1 MVIIGKPGSLFLLN
15 KSTTPLMKQYGQIK
29 SSYPDS
35 ILLFRMGD
43 FYETFGEDAV
53 ITSKLLGIVLTKRAN
68 GKASDVDLAGFPY
81 HSLDNYLPKLVT
93 AGYKVAICEQVED
106 PKLVKG
112 IVKREV
118 VEVISPGTITSDQVL
133 SQKNNNYIASIVI
146 NKDLAGIS
154 IIDSST
160 GEFFTGECAH
170 ADISENLTKYFP
182 SEVVISKSTVYST
195 EDWYQKLRPF
205 VTSIEDWL
213 YNFDHS
219 YRTLIEHFKVKS
231 LKGFGCDHFN
241 VGIISAG
248 ALLYHLKNNLNSSVS
263 HLTKLTPIQSEG
275 FMGLDGFTIKNLEIF
290 KSLSTQGTH
299 GTLIDT
305 IDYTI
310 TAGGGR
316 LLKKWLYRPL
326 TEKKELENRLDIV
339 EVMLKEK
346 SILSSLRNNLKQTVD
361 VERIITKINK
371 RIASPKD
378 LIGLSYTFDIYD
390 NCMNDIET
398 FKQLNKLR
406 NTYSDLKNLKKHIN
420 NNINEDCPVTIKK
433 GNVIKTGVNKE
444 LDKHRDILNNGRE
457 WINAF
462 QNNEREKC
470 NIPSLKVGFN
480 KVFGYYIEITK
491 THQDKVPESYIRKQ
505 TLVNSERYITESLK
519 VYEEKVLNAESRIF
533 DIENNLFQNLIDVVI
548 QQTLSIQNNA
558 RIINEIDVLSS
569 FSYLALSKNYIR
581 PSLDENSTLKII
593 SGRHPVIEDL
603 LPATEKFI
611 PNDLDMDIQKS
622 QIHLITGPNMAGK
635 STFLRQTGIIVL
647 LAQIGSFVPAKSAKI
662 GLVDRLFTRVGASD
676 NLAGGEST
684 FLVEMNEAANILNN
698 ASSSSL
704 ILFDE
709 VGRGTATF
717 DGLSIAWAIVEYL
730 HDTENISARTLF
742 ATHYHELSI
751 LENKLNRLKNFHVE
765 VREHNDQIVFL
776 RKIVEGSGDKSYG
789 IQVAK
794 MAGLP
799 NSIITRAK
807 EILTQKFE
815 NNDELIETLI
825 DRNPIIGI
833 KINDDLNLLIDEI
846 QDLNIDEITPIEALK
861 ILNDI
866 KKKYSN

>member
-1 MVIIGKPGSLFLLN
+1 MENNSA
-15 KSTTPLMKQYGQIK
+15 TPLMRQYGQIK
-29 SSYPDS
+29 SSYPDA

-68 GKASDVDLAGFPY
+68 GKASNVDLAGFPY

-106 PKLVKG
+106 PKYVKG

-118 VEVISPGTITSDQVL
+118 IEVISPGTITSDHVL
-133 SQKNNNYIASIVI
+133 SQKNNNYIASIAFK
-146 NKDLAGIS
+146 KDLAGIS

-160 GEFFTGECAH
+160 GEFLTGECLYE
-170 ADISENLTKYFP
+170 DISEYLIKYNP
-182 SEVVISKSTVYST
+182 SEVVISKSMVYNT
-195 EDWYQKLRPF
+195 EEWYHKFRPF
-205 VTSIEDWL
+205 VTTIENWI
-213 YNFDHS
+213 YNYDQS
-219 YRTLIEHFKVKS
+219 YRTLTEHFKVKS
-231 LKGFGCDHFN
+231 LKGFGCEHFN
-241 VGIISAG
+241 MGVISAG
-248 ALLYHLKNNLNSSVS
+248 VLLYHLKNNLSSSVN
-263 HLTKLTPIQSEG
+263 HFTKLTPIQNEG

-290 KSLSTQGTH
+290 NSLSTQGSH

-316 LLKKWLYRPL
+316 LLKQWLYRPL
-326 TEKKELENRLDIV
+326 TNKTKLEERLNIV
-339 EVMLKEK
+339 EIMLKEK
-346 SILSSLRNNLKQTVD
+346 SIMSSLRNNLKKTID

-371 RIASPKD
+371 RVASPRD
-378 LIGLSYTFDIYD
+378 LVGLSNTLDIYD
-390 NCMNDIET
+390 NCISDIDL
-398 FKQLNKLR
+398 FKQLNKLKNR
-406 NTYSDLKNLKKHIN
+406 YSSLMHLKKQIN
-420 NNINEDCPVTIKK
+420 SNINEDCPVAIKK
-433 GNVIKTGVNKE
+433 GNVIKNGVNKE
-444 LDKHRDILNNGRE
+444 LDEYRNILNNGKE
-457 WINAF
+457 WINTF
-462 QNNEREKC
+462 QNNEREEFR
-470 NIPSLKVGFN
+470 IPSLKVGFN

-505 TLVNSERYITESLK
+505 TLVNSERYITEELK
-519 VYEEKVLNAESRIF
+519 IYEEKVLNAENCIF
-533 DIENNLFQNLIDVVI
+533 DIENKLFQDLLDLVI
-548 QQTLSIQNNA
+548 QQTSCIQKNA
-558 RIINEIDVLSS
+558 RIINEIDVLLSL
-569 FSYLALSKNYIR
+569 SYLAFSKNYIR
-581 PSLDENSTLKII
+581 PSLEEKSILNII
-593 SGRHPVIEDL
+593 DGRHPVIEDL
-603 LPATEKFI
+603 LPVTEKFI
-611 PNDLDMDIQKS
+611 PNNLNMDIQKS

-647 LAQIGSFVPAKSAKI
+647 LAQIGSFVPAKSASI

-698 ASSSSL
+698 ATSSSL

-730 HDTENISARTLF
+730 HDNEKISARTLF
-742 ATHYHELSI
+742 ATHYHELST
-751 LENKLNRLKNFHVE
+751 LENKLHRLKNFHVE
-765 VREHNDQIVFL
+765 VREDNDQIVFL
-776 RKIVEGSGDKSYG
+776 RKIIEGYGDKSYG

-799 NSIITRAK
+799 NSIIMRAK

-815 NNDELIETLI
+815 NNNELFETLI
-825 DRNPIIGI
+825 DNNIINNI
-833 KINDDLNLLIDEI
+833 EVKDDLNLLIEDI
-846 QDLNIDEITPIEALK
+846 QSLDIDELTPIEALK

-866 KKKYSN
+866 KKKYIN

>member
-1 MVIIGKPGSLFLLN
+1 MTN

-81 HSLDNYLPKLVT
+81 HSLDNYLPKLVK

-118 VEVISPGTITSDQVL
+118 IEVISPGTITSDHVL
-133 SQKNNNYIASIVI
+133 SQKNNNYIASIV
-146 NKDLAGIS
+146 NNNDLAGIS

-160 GEFFTGECAH
+160 GEFFSGECVY
-170 ADISENLTKYFP
+170 ADVPEYLTKYSP
-182 SEVVISKSTVYST
+182 SEVVISKSMVYNT
-195 EDWYQKLRPF
+195 EEWYQKFRPF
-205 VTSIEDWL
+205 VTSIEDWI
-213 YNFDHS
+213 YNFDQS
-219 YRTLIEHFKVKS
+219 YRTLTEHFKVKS

-241 VGIISAG
+241 LGIISAG
-248 ALLYHLKNNLNSSVS
+248 ALLYHLKNNLNSSVN
-263 HLTKLTPIQSEG
+263 HFTKLTPIQNEG

-290 KSLSTQGTH
+290 NSLSTQGTH

-316 LLKKWLYRPL
+316 LLKKWLLRPL
-326 TEKKELENRLDIV
+326 TDKKELENRLDIV
-339 EVMLKEK
+339 EIMLKEK
-346 SILSSLRNNLKQTVD
+346 SIMNSLRNNLKQTVD
-361 VERIITKINK
+361 VERITTKISK
-371 RIASPKD
+371 RIASPRD

-390 NCMNDIET
+390 NCINDVGS
-398 FKQLNKLR
+398 FKQLNELR
-406 NTYSDLKNLKKHIN
+406 NSYSDLKNLKKLIN
-420 NNINEDCPVTIKK
+420 TNINEDCPVAIKK

-444 LDKHRDILNNGRE
+444 LDEHRNILNNGRE

-462 QNNEREKC
+462 QNNEREKF

-505 TLVNSERYITESLK
+505 TLVNSERYITDSLK
-519 VYEEKVLNAESRIF
+519 IYEEKVLNAESRIY
-533 DIENNLFQNLIDVVI
+533 DIENNLFQDLIDVII
-548 QQTLSIQNNA
+548 QQTAHIQNNA
-558 RIINEIDVLSS
+558 KIINEIDLLSS

-581 PSLDENSTLKII
+581 PSLEKKSTLDII
-593 SGRHPVIEDL
+593 GGRHPVIEDL

-611 PNDLDMDIQKS
+611 PNNLNMDIQKS

-717 DGLSIAWAIVEYL
+717 DGLSIAWAIVEHL
-730 HDTENISARTLF
+730 HDTETISARTLF
-742 ATHYHELSI
+742 ATHYHELSS

-765 VREHNDQIVFL
+765 VKEHGDQIIFL
-776 RKIVEGSGDKSYG
+776 RKIVEGPGDKSYG

-799 NSIITRAK
+799 NSIINRAK

-815 NNDELIETLI
+815 NNDDLIETLI
-825 DRNPIIGI
+825 DNKTIIDN
-833 KINDDLNLLIDEI
+833 KINDELYLLIEEI
-846 QDLNIDEITPIEALK
+846 QSLSIDEITPIEALK
-861 ILNDI
+861 ILDDI

>member
-1 MVIIGKPGSLFLLN
+1 
-15 KSTTPLMKQYGQIK
+15 MKQYGQIK
-29 SSYPDS
+29 SCYPDS

-43 FYETFGEDAV
+43 FYETFGEDAI

-118 VEVISPGTITSDQVL
+118 IEVISPGTITSEQVL
-133 SQKNNNYIASIVI
+133 SQKNNNYIASIVN
-146 NKDLAGIS
+146 NKDLVGIS

-160 GEFFTGECAH
+160 GEFFTGECAYSNL
-170 ADISENLTKYFP
+170 SEYLTKYSP
-182 SEVVISKSTVYST
+182 SEVVIPKYMVYNT
-195 EDWYQKLRPF
+195 EEWYQKFRPF
-205 VTSIEDWL
+205 ITSIEDWI
-213 YNFDHS
+213 YNYDQS

-231 LKGFGCDHFN
+231 LKGFGCDHLHI
-241 VGIISAG
+241 GIISAG
-248 ALLYHLKNNLNSSVS
+248 ALLYHLKNNLNSSIN
-263 HLTKLTPIQSEG
+263 HFTKLTPIQNKG
-275 FMGLDGFTIKNLEIF
+275 FMGLDAFTIKNLEIF
-290 KSLSTQGTH
+290 KSLSNEGNH

-316 LLKKWLYRPL
+316 LLKNWLHRPL
-326 TEKKELENRLDIV
+326 TDKKELENRLDIV
-339 EVMLKEK
+339 EILLKEK
-346 SILSSLRNNLKQTVD
+346 SIKNSLRDNLKKTID

-371 RIASPKD
+371 RIASPRD
-378 LIGLSYTFDIYD
+378 LIGLSNTIDIYN
-390 NCMNDIET
+390 NCINDINSL
-398 FKQLNKLR
+398 KQLDELKGGFSN
-406 NTYSDLKNLKKHIN
+406 LKNLIKQIN
-420 NNINEDCPVTIKK
+420 NNINEDCPVVIKK
-433 GNVIKTGVNKE
+433 GNVIKPGVSKE
-444 LDKHRDILNNGRE
+444 LDEHRDILNNGKE
-457 WINAF
+457 WINTF
-462 QNNEREKC
+462 QNNEREKFS
-470 NIPSLKVGFN
+470 IPSLKVGFN

-491 THQDKVPESYIRKQ
+491 THQKKVPESYIRKQ

-519 VYEEKVLNAESRIF
+519 IYEEKVLNAESRIF
-533 DIENNLFQNLIDVVI
+533 EIENKLFQDLIEVVI
-548 QQTLSIQNNA
+548 KETLHIQNNA
-558 RIINEIDVLSS
+558 KIINEIDLLSS
-569 FSYLALSKNYIR
+569 FSYLALSKNYSR
-581 PSLDENSTLKII
+581 PFLEESSSLDII
-593 SGRHPVIEDL
+593 NGRHPVIEDL
-603 LPATEKFI
+603 LPPTQKFI
-611 PNDLDMDIQKS
+611 SNDLNMDIQKS

-647 LAQIGSFVPAKSAKI
+647 LAQIGSFVPAKLAKI
-662 GLVDRLFTRVGASD
+662 GIVDRLFTRVGASD

-698 ASSSSL
+698 ASSRSL

-717 DGLSIAWAIVEYL
+717 DGLSIAWAIVEHL

-765 VREHNDQIVFL
+765 VREHKDQVVFL

-799 NSIITRAK
+799 NSIIERAK

-815 NNDELIETLI
+815 NNDELFETLI
-825 DRNPIIGI
+825 DNKPIIDN
-833 KINDDLNLLIDEI
+833 KTNNELKLLKEQIEA
-846 QDLNIDEITPIEALK
+846 LNIDEITPIEALK

-866 KKKYSN
+866 KKIYSN

>member
-1 MVIIGKPGSLFLLN
+1 MENNSA
-15 KSTTPLMKQYGQIK
+15 TPLMRQYGQIK
-29 SSYPDS
+29 SSYPDA

-68 GKASDVDLAGFPY
+68 GKASNVDLAGFPY

-106 PKLVKG
+106 PKYVKG

-118 VEVISPGTITSDQVL
+118 IEVISPGTITSDHVL
-133 SQKNNNYIASIVI
+133 SQKNNNYIASIAFK
-146 NKDLAGIS
+146 KDLAGIS

-160 GEFFTGECAH
+160 GEFLTGECLY
-170 ADISENLTKYFP
+170 ADISEYLIKYNP
-182 SEVVISKSTVYST
+182 SEVVISKSMVYNT
-195 EDWYQKLRPF
+195 EEWYHKSRPF
-205 VTSIEDWL
+205 VTTIENWI
-213 YNFDHS
+213 YNYDQS
-219 YRTLIEHFKVKS
+219 YRTLTEHFKVKS
-231 LKGFGCDHFN
+231 LKGFGCEHFN
-241 VGIISAG
+241 MGVISAG
-248 ALLYHLKNNLNSSVS
+248 VLLYHLKNNLSSSVN
-263 HLTKLTPIQSEG
+263 HFTKLTPIQNEG

-290 KSLSTQGTH
+290 NSLSTQGSH

-316 LLKKWLYRPL
+316 LLKQWLHRPL
-326 TEKKELENRLDIV
+326 TNKTKLEERLNIV
-339 EVMLKEK
+339 EIMLKEK
-346 SILSSLRNNLKQTVD
+346 SIMSSLRNNLKKTID

-371 RIASPKD
+371 RIASPRD
-378 LIGLSYTFDIYD
+378 LIGLSNTFDIYD
-390 NCMNDIET
+390 NCISDIDLL
-398 FKQLNKLR
+398 KQLNKLKNR
-406 NTYSDLKNLKKHIN
+406 YSSLMHLKKQIN
-420 NNINEDCPVTIKK
+420 SNINEDCPVAIKK
-433 GNVIKTGVNKE
+433 GNVIKNGVNKE
-444 LDKHRDILNNGRE
+444 LDEYRNILNNGKE
-457 WINAF
+457 WINTF
-462 QNNEREKC
+462 QNNEREEFR
-470 NIPSLKVGFN
+470 IPSLKVGFN

-505 TLVNSERYITESLK
+505 TLVNSERYITEELK
-519 VYEEKVLNAESRIF
+519 IYEEKVLNAENCIF
-533 DIENNLFQNLIDVVI
+533 DIENKLFQDLLDLVI
-548 QQTLSIQNNA
+548 QQTSCIQKNA
-558 RIINEIDVLSS
+558 RIINEIDVLLSL
-569 FSYLALSKNYIR
+569 SYLAFSKNYIR
-581 PSLDENSTLKII
+581 PSLEEKSILNII
-593 SGRHPVIEDL
+593 DGRHPVIEDL
-603 LPATEKFI
+603 LPVTEKFI
-611 PNDLDMDIQKS
+611 PNNLNMDIQQS

-647 LAQIGSFVPAKSAKI
+647 LAQIGSFVPAKSASI

-698 ASSSSL
+698 ATSSSL

-730 HDTENISARTLF
+730 HDNEKISARTLF
-742 ATHYHELSI
+742 ATHYHELST
-751 LENKLNRLKNFHVE
+751 LENKLHRLKNFHVE
-765 VREHNDQIVFL
+765 VREDNDQIVFL
-776 RKIVEGSGDKSYG
+776 RKIIEGSGDKSYG

-799 NSIITRAK
+799 NSIIMRAK

-815 NNDELIETLI
+815 NNNELFETLI
-825 DRNPIIGI
+825 DNNIINNI
-833 KINDDLNLLIDEI
+833 EVKDDLNLLIEDI
-846 QDLNIDEITPIEALK
+846 QSLDIDELTPIEALK

-866 KKKYSN
+866 KKKYIN

>member
-1 MVIIGKPGSLFLLN
+1 
-15 KSTTPLMKQYGQIK
+15 MKQYAQIK

-68 GKASDVDLAGFPY
+68 GKASDVELAGFPY

-106 PKLVKG
+106 PRLVKG

-118 VEVISPGTITSDQVL
+118 IEVISPGTITSDQVL
-133 SQKNNNYIASIVI
+133 SQKNNNYIASIVKI
-146 NKDLAGIS
+146 KDLAGIS

-160 GEFFTGECAH
+160 GEFFVGECAYV
-170 ADISENLTKYFP
+170 DLSEYLTMYFP
-182 SEVVISKSTVYST
+182 SEVVISKSLVYNT
-195 EDWYQKLRPF
+195 EGWYQKFRPF
-205 VTSIEDWL
+205 ITSIEEWI
-213 YNFDHS
+213 YNYDQS
-219 YRTLIEHFKVKS
+219 YRILIEHFMVKS

-241 VGIISAG
+241 AGIVSAG
-248 ALLYHLKNNLNSSVS
+248 ALLYHLKNNLNASIN
-263 HLTKLTPIQSEG
+263 HFTKLTPIQNEG
-275 FMGLDGFTIKNLEIF
+275 FMGLDGYTIKNLEIF
-290 KSLSTQGTH
+290 NSLSTQGTH

-305 IDYTI
+305 IDYTV

-316 LLKKWLYRPL
+316 LLKKWLFRPL
-326 TEKKELENRLDIV
+326 TDKKELENRLDIV
-339 EVMLKEK
+339 EIFLKEK
-346 SILSSLRNNLKQTVD
+346 SIMTNLRDNLKQTDD
-361 VERIITKINK
+361 VERIITKVNK
-371 RIASPKD
+371 RIASPRD
-378 LIGLSYTFDIYD
+378 LIGLSNTFNIYD
-390 NCMNDIET
+390 DCIKDIGS
-398 FKQLNKLR
+398 FIQLNILKD
-406 NTYSDLKNLKKHIN
+406 TYSDLKNLKKQIN
-420 NNINEDCPVTIKK
+420 NNINEDCPVIINK
-433 GNVIKTGVNKE
+433 GNVIKTGVSKE
-444 LDKHRDILNNGRE
+444 LDEYRNILNNGKE
-457 WINAF
+457 WINNF
-462 QNNEREKC
+462 QNSEREKYS
-470 NIPSLKVGFN
+470 IPSLKVGFN

-519 VYEEKVLNAESRIF
+519 IHEEKVLNAESHIF
-533 DIENNLFQNLIDVVI
+533 DIENKLFQDLIDVVI
-548 QQTLSIQNNA
+548 KETIYIQNNA
-558 RIINEIDVLSS
+558 IVINRIDVMSS

-581 PSLDENSTLKII
+581 PSLEEDSTLDII
-593 SGRHPVIEDL
+593 NGRHPVIEDL
-603 LPATEKFI
+603 LPPTEKFI
-611 PNDLDMDIQKS
+611 PNDLKMNIKTS

-635 STFLRQTGIIVL
+635 STFLRQTAIIVL

-662 GLVDRLFTRVGASD
+662 GIVDRLFTRVGASD

-698 ASSSSL
+698 VSSSSL
-704 ILFDE
+704 VLFDE

-717 DGLSIAWAIVEYL
+717 DGLSIAWAIVEHL
-730 HDTENISARTLF
+730 HETENIAARTLF

-751 LENKLNRLKNFHVE
+751 LENKLDRLNNFHVE
-765 VREHNDQIVFL
+765 VREHKDQIVFL
-776 RKIVEGSGDKSYG
+776 RKIIKGSGDKSYG

-799 NSIITRAK
+799 NSIIKRAK
-807 EILTQKFE
+807 EILSQKFE

-825 DRNPIIGI
+825 DDEPIIDNKI
-833 KINDDLNLLIDEI
+833 KDNFNLLIKEI
-846 QDLNIDEITPIEALK
+846 QDIRIDEITPIEALT